1 MGNPSNLADE
11 GSQERLP
18 DEGKVG
24 RGRVCKAEQSDP
36 WLPGG

>member
-24 RGRVCKAEQSDP
+24 RGKGLQ
-36 WLPGG
+36 G